1 MATNEEKVL
10 EEDPRLKVA
19 EEEKAAVA
27 EVENAYNGMIDSSDE
42 KYQAMI
48 DATKANEATQTELQ
62 NKLTDQAVTE
72 INQQKDQAQKDY
84 LKEQSGA
91 YVDWQ
96 KQSNQYG
103 VNAEA
108 MASQGMTNTG
118 YSESSKVAMYTA
130 YQNRV
135 ATARE
140 SYNKAVLNYDNAIA
154 NARLQ
159 NSVAIAE
166 LAAKSLE
173 TQLQLALQGFQYKNS
188 LIESK
193 MAAKTTVQNNFYSR
207 YQDVLDRMQREE
219 EFKYQ
224 KDQDAIA
231 QQNWKDQFQYQKDQD
246 IIAQENWQKEFDA
259 ENKSGNPF
267 GGDGVGTIPAGGNE
281 NTKVAENTIMDEKG
295 FNQYKT
301 TVRTRVNGKNY
312 TNYQDYVLA
321 RIEDMANNGLNG
333 RKFTD
338 EEIEWLLAKYGDL

>member
-1 MATNEEKVL
+1 MATNEEIL
-10 EEDPRLKVA
+10 EEKDPQLKA
-19 EEEKAAVA
+19 LEAEEKAAVA
-27 EVENAYNGMIDSSDE
+27 EVENAYNGMIDSSDA

-62 NKLTDQAVTE
+62 NKLTDQDITE
-72 INQQKDQAQKDY
+72 NNQKKDQAQKDY
-84 LKEQSGA
+84 LKEQSAA
-91 YVDWQ
+91 YADWQ

-140 SYNKAVLNYDNAIA
+140 SYNKAVLNYDNAIT

-173 TQLQLALQGFQYKNS
+173 TQLQLALQGFRDKNS
-188 LIESK
+188 LIQGK
-193 MAAKTTVQNNFYSR
+193 ITAKTTVQNNFYSR
-207 YQDVLDRMQREE
+207 YRDTLDRMQRKE
-219 EFKYQ
+219 EFQHQ
-224 KDQDAIA
+224 KDQDALA
-231 QQNWKDQFQYQKDQD
+231 QQNWD
-246 IIAQENWQKEFDA
+246 KEFQL
-259 ENKSGNPF
+259 ESRKLNVSGDPDDPNEP
-267 GGDGVGTIPAGGNE
+267 TPIPKLPITGNE
-281 NTKVAENTIMDEKG
+281 NTKVAENAIMDEKG
-295 FNQYKT
+295 FSQYKNT
-301 TVRTRVNGKNY
+301 IRTRVNGKNY

-321 RIEDMANNGLNG
+321 MIEDMANNGLNG